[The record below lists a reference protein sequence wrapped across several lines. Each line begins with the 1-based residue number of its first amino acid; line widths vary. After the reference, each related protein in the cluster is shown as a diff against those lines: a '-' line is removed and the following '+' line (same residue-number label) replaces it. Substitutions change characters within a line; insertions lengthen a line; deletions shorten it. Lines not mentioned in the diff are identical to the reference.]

1 MKNEESIKSFLKKPQ
16 TSRLLDFYKTL
27 CVEKEDDRW
36 DILIVVTRKGFWMYK
51 ILTDNYQI
59 KANVNEPYEYSD
71 RYLTKALDRKFFEG
85 KRVCLVDDTL
95 TRGYSLFRNYCI
107 LKRYGAK
114 SVSPYVYAVST
125 EFPKLGRQNVD
136 QMQDIVEEVYKRTPV
151 LVEDGFPNMYEE
163 FAQRTRGFRYMTPD
177 NISRLCLAETEL
189 FQQLLCPMVVNLPM
203 MVNKPDGKIMTDE
216 IVMDKSRFYQFTQE
230 NDEWKFVPNRYVSG
244 DPMDPLH
251 EIKGYLDCDIE
262 CSYLVY
268 SNPLV
273 ERLKKSFLHS
283 MIVKCKY
290 NITEDGMYHMALVPF
305 AIVRSMEKK
314 QLQRLFDTL
323 LEGTD
328 YKEELNRKL
337 EEDEKDAFAWT
348 AMVRA
353 VISCLSIYVGEKCK
367 EYLKEI
373 GITQV
378 YYDEDIMK
386 YNSEP
391 LFRETIDDVISKN
404 AISKWTEKLSEISL
418 KERDRIEV
426 PLGENAPLMTDVYNT
441 VHNLVIGRNEKD
453 ASEKSG
459 DWISIDEIENS
470 LIEKKYRFASYDEFE
485 RCTTSIILAMLEISV
500 FGNYLKITDTEI
512 IQRGFRHGENSQ
524 LLLPEGGRY
533 CYICAEALYI
543 MAREQYSSK
552 KLKNFLDGTEEYL
565 FASGILSGDHIQE
578 SFESYVKW
586 FDNHKDD
593 AKYYIMGKEFIFDR
607 LSKQEEKVHD
617 YAVWLAEKYANG
629 PQGG

>member
-1 MKNEESIKSFLKKPQ
+1 MKNEESIKVFLKKPQ

-36 DILIVVTRKGFWMYK
+36 DIIIVVTRKGFWMYK

-95 TRGYSLFRNYCI
+95 TRGYSLFRYYCI

-125 EFPKLGRQNVD
+125 EFPKLGRQNEK
-136 QMQDIVEEVYKRTPV
+136 QMEKIVGEVYDSENGSV
-151 LVEDGFPNMYEE
+151 DEGFPNMYEE

-305 AIVRSMEKK
+305 AIVRSIEKEG
-314 QLQRLFDTL
+314 LHPLFDTL

-337 EEDEKDAFAWT
+337 EEDKKDVFAWT

-386 YNSEP
+386 YNSES
-391 LFRETIDDVISKN
+391 LFRETMDDIISKN
-404 AISKWTEKLSEISL
+404 AISKWTEKLNEISL

-426 PLGENAPLMTDVYNT
+426 LLGGNVPSMTDVYNT
-441 VHNLVIGRNEKD
+441 VHKLVIDRNEKD

-459 DWISIDEIENS
+459 DWITIDEIENS
-470 LIEKKYRFASYDEFE
+470 IKKNYEFASFTQFE
-485 RCTTSIILAMLEISV
+485 RYTTSIILAMLEISV
-500 FGNYLKITDTEI
+500 FGNYLKITNTE

-543 MAREQYSSK
+543 MAGEQYSSQIGG
-552 KLKNFLDGTEEYL
+552 FLDETRKDL
-565 FASGILSGDHIQE
+565 FNLGILSDDRIE
-578 SFESYVKW
+578 KSFKDYAKHFVK
-586 FDNHKDD
+586 HEKD

-607 LSKQEEKVHD
+607 LSKQEENVHD
-617 YAVWLAEKYANG
+617 YAVWLAEKYVNAT
-629 PQGG
+629 QGG

>member
-1 MKNEESIKSFLKKPQ
+1 MKNEESIKVFLKKPQ

-95 TRGYSLFRNYCI
+95 TRGYSLFRYYCI

-125 EFPKLGRQNVD
+125 EFPKLGRQNEK
-136 QMQDIVEEVYKRTPV
+136 QMEKIVGEVYDS
-151 LVEDGFPNMYEE
+151 EDGSVDEGFPNMYEE

-189 FQQLLCPMVVNLPM
+189 FQQLLCPLVVNLPM

-216 IVMDKSRFYQFTQE
+216 IVMDKSRFYQFTQG
-230 NDEWKFVPNRYVSG
+230 NDEWKFVSNRYVSG

-251 EIKGYLDCDIE
+251 EIKGYLDYDIE

-305 AIVRSMEKK
+305 AIVRSIEKEG
-314 QLQRLFDTL
+314 LHPLFDTL

-337 EEDEKDAFAWT
+337 EEDKKDVFAWT

-386 YNSEP
+386 YNSES
-391 LFRETIDDVISKN
+391 LFRETMDDIISKN
-404 AISKWTEKLSEISL
+404 AISKWTEKLNEISL

-426 PLGENAPLMTDVYNT
+426 LLGGNVPSMTDVYNT
-441 VHNLVIGRNEKD
+441 VHKLVIDRNEKD

-459 DWISIDEIENS
+459 DWITIDEIENS
-470 LIEKKYRFASYDEFE
+470 IKKNYEFASFTQFE
-485 RCTTSIILAMLEISV
+485 RYTTSIILAMLEISV
-500 FGNYLKITDTEI
+500 FGNYLKITNTE

-524 LLLPEGGRY
+524 LLLPEGGRC

-543 MAREQYSSK
+543 MAGEQYSSK
-552 KLKNFLDGTEEYL
+552 IVDFLKEAGEDLFKL
-565 FASGILSGDHIQE
+565 GILSDDRIKE
-578 SFESYVKW
+578 SFIDYAKQ
-586 FDNHKDD
+586 FGKHKDD

-607 LSKQEEKVHD
+607 LSKQEENVHD
-617 YAVWLAEKYANG
+617 YAVWLAEKCANE